1 MVDRVVLNLWNHAGS
16 LPDIRA
22 FRDSAVI
29 VFGGKPIHR
38 LREKPSRGI
47 RPRSPGFRTYPAH
60 DVYANSATS
69 IS

>member
-29 VFGGKPIHR
+29 VFGGSR
-38 LREKPSRGI
+38 STACARNLRV
-47 RPRSPGFRTYPAH
+47 A
-60 DVYANSATS
+60 
-69 IS
+69 